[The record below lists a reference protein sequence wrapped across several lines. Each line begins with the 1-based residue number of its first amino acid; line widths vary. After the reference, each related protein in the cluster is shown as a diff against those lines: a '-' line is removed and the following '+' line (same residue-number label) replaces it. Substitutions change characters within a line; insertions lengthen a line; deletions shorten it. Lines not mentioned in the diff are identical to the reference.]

1 MFHPYNDIEVASTTT
16 FCRPNAP
23 IFPLIAESRCFSGTF
38 IIIFIRLLRKLEL
51 IKCWIWANT
60 WRHIVSPTNHLIRV
74 YSSPRKGVNYSGI
87 RMQFPRLSCTWWK
100 SITHRHRG
108 AICVSLESGYNPCL
122 MTRDKRAVEQWMRGG
137 DTVKSKIRMPACDHW
152 LWHLPRLQKYWAVNS
167 DFLPHLVPIH
177 IRRGLASCLGIRRA
191 PASYSLV
198 VFEATMMSVQLTT
211 WSEPLLQLLPCGPP
225 ELGYLFASYRAA
237 LDWYPIKRNTS
248 NTVR

>member
-1 MFHPYNDIEVASTTT
+1 MFHPYDDIEVASTTT

-74 YSSPRKGVNYSGI
+74 NSSPRKGVNYSGI

-152 LWHLPRLQKYWAVNS
+152 LWHPPRLQKYWAVNS

-177 IRRGLASCLGIRRA
+177 IRRGLASCLGIR
-191 PASYSLV
+191 ASSC
-198 VFEATMMSVQLTT
+198 
-211 WSEPLLQLLPCGPP
+211 QLLTRRVRSDDDVSAVDYM
-225 ELGYLFASYRAA
+225 ERTIVAIAA
-237 LDWYPIKRNTS
+237 LWSTRIGVSVCILPGSIRLISHQTKYF
-248 NTVR
+248 